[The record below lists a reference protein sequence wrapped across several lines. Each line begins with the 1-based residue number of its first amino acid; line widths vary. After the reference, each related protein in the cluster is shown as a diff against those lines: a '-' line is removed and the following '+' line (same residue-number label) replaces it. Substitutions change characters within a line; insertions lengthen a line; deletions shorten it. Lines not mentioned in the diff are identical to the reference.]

1 MNPISDSITTYT
13 PRSGHTATVPGCFT
27 KTWYGEE
34 FLAEMR
40 AKAAVEATA
49 KAANTVPA
57 PRKELTTDDIA
68 ELASKYDP
76 KHMSQE
82 EYDAFLEDMV
92 ERGVLREDE
101 IRRLGYN
108 GTIVSSGVTLYC
120 TDFSKLPGWDPRM
133 RLLSYSIDD
142 ANGDML
148 DWMLIRSIMEPVNAT
163 TEAGLDTVKETNDAH
178 KTLYSVLDAIQ
189 IERGR

>member
-1 MNPISDSITTYT
+1 MSPISDIITTYT
-13 PRSGHTATVPGCFT
+13 PRSSYTATMPGGLN

-40 AKAAVEATA
+40 AKAAAEAAA
-49 KAANTVPA
+49 KAANTVPD

-82 EYDAFLEDMV
+82 EYDTFLEDMV

-120 TDFSKLPGWDPRM
+120 TDFSKLPGWDPR
-133 RLLSYSIDD
+133 LLSYSIDD

-148 DWMLIRSIMEPVNAT
+148 NWMLIRSIMEPVNAT
-163 TEAGLDTVKETNDAH
+163 TEAGLDTAKETNDAH
-178 KTLYSVLDAIQ
+178 KRLYSVLEAIQ
-189 IERGR
+189 TERGR